1 MKGDFSMKI
10 NWTVRIKNPIFWAN
24 IAASVLLPI
33 LAHLGLTWD
42 DMTTWA
48 ALGNALLSAIQNP
61 VVLFAVV
68 TSVWNALNDPTTAG
82 LSDSKQA
89 MTYVEP
95 KKD

>member
-1 MKGDFSMKI
+1 MKI

-33 LAHLGLTWD
+33 LAHLGLTWN
-42 DMTTWA
+42 DMTTWG

-61 VVLFAVV
+61 VVVVAVIA
-68 TSVWNALNDPTTAG
+68 SVWNALNDPTTAG

-89 MTYVEP
+89 LTYDEP